1 MAKKSFKGTGADLF
15 LSNTPAVTN
24 LKINPEF
31 KTLIP
36 PLEPEEYSQLEE
48 NLIQNGIREAIS
60 LWNDTIIDGHNRY
73 EIAQKHGLSF
83 TTVSY
88 EFETENDVITWIVK
102 NQAGRRNLS
111 TFARVKLALKAKE
124 IISARAK
131 ENQRAAGGAKEI
143 PQNDASAATGETYG
157 KIKGFTLP
165 QISAEALE
173 TREEIAKIA
182 GTSHDTVSKV
192 EKILSS
198 ATHDIIT
205 QLERGDITVNK
216 AYQETREIKTQE
228 KKPAGAKY
236 KLPSGKF
243 NVIYANPPWQHN
255 SPAVSLENIKSMK
268 IPSEKNA
275 VLLLWA
281 EYSML
286 PEALE
291 VMKSWGFKY
300 NSQLIWDKESSDEG
314 YWVKTQHEVLL
325 IGTKGSFKTP
335 TPESK
340 VSSIYRE
347 QYSTQS
353 AKPAYFYSVIEQYF
367 PDGKYLELFARE
379 QFNEKWTV
387 WANQIESGD
396 K

>member
-15 LSNTPAVTN
+15 LSNTPVVTN
-24 LKINPEF
+24 LKINPDF

-36 PLEPEEYSQLEE
+36 PLELEEYSQLEE

-88 EFETENDVITWIVK
+88 EFESENDVIAWIVK

-111 TFARVKLALKAKE
+111 AFARVRLALKAKE
-124 IISARAK
+124 IISAKAK
-131 ENQRAAGGAKEI
+131 ENQRAAGGAKR
-143 PQNDASAATGETYG
+143 QNFVSAETSENAG
-157 KIKGFTLP
+157 NIEGFTLP
-165 QISAEALE
+165 QNSAEALE
-173 TREEIAKIA
+173 TREKIADMA

-192 EKILSS
+192 EKILNS
-198 ATHDIIT
+198 ATPEIIT
-205 QLERGDITVNK
+205 QLERGEISVHK
-216 AYQETREIKTQE
+216 AYQETRETKTQE
-228 KKPAGAKY
+228 KKSAVAKY

-243 NVIYANPPWQHN
+243 NVIYANPPWQHS
-255 SPAVSLENIKSMK
+255 SPVGYLESIKSMK
-268 IPSEKNA
+268 IPTEKNA
-275 VLLLWA
+275 ILFLWSA
-281 EYSML
+281 YNML
-286 PEALE
+286 PEALD

-300 NSQLIWDKESSDEG
+300 KSQLIWDKESSDEG

-335 TPESK
+335 TSESK
-340 VSSIYRE
+340 VNSVYRE
-347 QYSTQS
+347 QYSVQS
-353 AKPAYFYSVIEQYF
+353 AKPAYFYSVIEQYC
-367 PDGKYLELFARE
+367 PYGKYLELFAHE

-387 WANQIESGD
+387 WANQAESESEEQ
-396 K
+396 